1 MVGPVTVSDR
11 ARRTAD
17 GVVEIVGPV
26 PRSGVRQWLERFDI
40 FLFPSTCEGSPGAV
54 AEAMMTGL
62 PVITTPNSGTLVRD
76 GIEGF
81 VAAYDDVDRLSES
94 VGRLINTEPLRL
106 EMGRRARER
115 ALAHDLDA
123 FAQNLAQVMRAV
135 VN

>member
-1 MVGPVTVSDR
+1 MTHMRRILLTCVALLFAGAAAAQGYPNRALRIVVPFPPGGTSDIL
-11 ARRTAD
+11 ART
-17 GVVEIVGPV
+17 I
-26 PRSGVRQWLERFDI
+26 
-40 FLFPSTCEGSPGAV
+40 GA
-54 AEAMMTGL
+54 
-62 PVITTPNSGTLVRD
+62 
-76 GIEGF
+76 
-81 VAAYDDVDRLSES
+81 RLSES